1 MAKSPEKNLKE
12 PEMAYILREVTR
24 ALSYLHGHHRI
35 HRDVKGTNILFTCP
49 LYFQLTHD
57 SRFSM
62 PCFGRV
68 APFREGANVQ
78 NT

>member
-35 HRDVKGTNILFTCP
+35 HRDVKGTNILFTKEGI
-49 LYFQLTHD
+49 YQKRKKKKN
-57 SRFSM
+57 RFS
-62 PCFGRV
+62 
-68 APFREGANVQ
+68 
-78 NT
+78 

>member
-35 HRDVKGTNILFTCP
+35 HRDVKGTNILFTKEGEYTFFKNCFYDWI
-49 LYFQLTHD
+49 LNNLTCTN
-57 SRFSM
+57 FKLKI
-62 PCFGRV
+62 F
-68 APFREGANVQ
+68 FR
-78 NT
+78 